1 MLTYVYTSVET
12 GTFSYP
18 ETLFVMKKNNRKGT
32 AFRFEEVFLEELRAA
47 SHATGMTITSIVEQC
62 VERGLDQVV
71 RQAGKDRE
79 AAQERLLA
87 LRRR

>member
-1 MLTYVYTSVET
+1 MTSVYTGVET
-12 GTFSYP
+12 GQPFQR
-18 ETLFVMKKNNRKGT
+18 EKAILMKKNNRIGT

-47 SHATGMTITSIVEQC
+47 SNATGMTITSIVEQC

-79 AAQERLLA
+79 AAQKRLLA
-87 LRRR
+87 LRKR